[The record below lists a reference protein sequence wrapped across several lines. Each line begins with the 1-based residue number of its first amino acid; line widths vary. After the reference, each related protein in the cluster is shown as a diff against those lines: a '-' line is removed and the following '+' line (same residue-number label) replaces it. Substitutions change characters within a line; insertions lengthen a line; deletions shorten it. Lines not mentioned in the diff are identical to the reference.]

1 MKRATIKDIA
11 RVAGVSTSTVSR
23 ALHDHPDIGAAVKQ
37 KVREVAEALH
47 YHPNTQAVNFRK
59 RKSNLIG
66 LIIPEISMF
75 FFPSVIRGVSSVLDE
90 KGYQLMVLPSNESAE
105 KEADNIK
112 RCCENGVEG
121 LIISFSHDT
130 VDTKHVTQA
139 IDMDIPVVLFDK
151 TLDHNFFDKVVIDDV
166 NAAAL
171 CVRKLLDAGSRRIVG
186 LFGNPLLH
194 ISRNRE
200 VGFWTALADHPLAVQ
215 GYSLYA
221 SSVDAAADALDA
233 LLADTPFDGV
243 FAMSDETLAGAIV
256 ALRRHGLRIPN
267 DCSVVCI
274 SDGAVPNI
282 VDPPISYLHH
292 SGYAV
297 GRRAALQLFEHL
309 EAAWTTRVAQQII
322 IPTDFYAQQSVV
334 SRAET

>member
-23 ALHDHPDIGAAVKQ
+23 ALHDHPDIGTAVKQ

-105 KEADNIK
+105 KEADNVK

-121 LIISFSHDT
+121 LIISLSHDT
-130 VDTKHVTQA
+130 VDTKHLMQA

-200 VGFWTALADHPLAVQ
+200 VGFWDSLQAFSPAAK
-215 GYSLYA
+215 GIRLYA
-221 SSVDAAADALDA
+221 SSVEEVTHQLD
-233 LLADTPFDGV
+233 LLIPDFLPDGI
-243 FAMSDETLAGAIV
+243 FAMSDETLAGTVV
-256 ALRRHGLRIPN
+256 ALRKHRVQIPE

-309 EAAWTTRVAQQII
+309 EATLTRKEAQHII
-322 IPTDFYAQQSVV
+322 IPTDFYAQQSVMA
-334 SRAET
+334 RPLK

>member
-11 RVAGVSTSTVSR
+11 RAAGVSTSTVSR
-23 ALHDHPDIGAAVKQ
+23 ALHDHPDIGLAVKQ
-37 KVREVAEALH
+37 KVRDVALALH

-90 KGYQLMVLPSNESAE
+90 KGYQLMVLPSNESIE

-121 LIISFSHDT
+121 LIISLSHDT

-139 IDMDIPVVLFDK
+139 YEMDIPVVLFDK
-151 TLDHNFFDKVVIDDV
+151 TLDNNHFDKVVIDDM

-171 CVRKLLDAGSRRIVG
+171 CVQQLLEAGSRRIVG

-194 ISRNRE
+194 ITRNRE
-200 VGFWTALADHPLAVQ
+200 AGFWAALANYDPAVQ
-215 GYSLYA
+215 GFSLYA
-221 SSVDAAADALDA
+221 SSVDAAAHALDA
-233 LLADTPFDGV
+233 LLEDTSFDGI

-256 ALRRHGLRIPN
+256 ALRRRRLRIPE

-309 EAAWTTRVAQQII
+309 EAALTRQEAQRII
-322 IPTDFYAQQSVV
+322 IPTDFYAQQSVMA
-334 SRAET
+334 RPLK